1 MQGVPSG
8 APFMIYRVR
17 WSGGR
22 VRRAQA
28 TRGVRIHSRR
38 YQPRRTRSYAQDLN
52 ASRSL
57 VFCTVIFQLLLFCD
71 QSYCGI
77 KVNLIQ
83 WLTQNKSLLSLRLLV
98 GVSFAE
104 D

>member
-1 MQGVPSG
+1 MQGVPLG

-17 WSGGR
+17 WSGRPSQTGPGHE
-22 VRRAQA
+22 RRQNPLKALS
-28 TRGVRIHSRR
+28 T
-38 YQPRRTRSYAQDLN
+38 AQDSN
-52 ASRSL
+52 ASRCL
-57 VFCTVIFQLLLFCD
+57 VFCAVIFPFLLFCG